1 MSTYDVVIIGGGV
14 MGAATASE
22 LARKRLRV
30 ALVDQA
36 ALPNPRG
43 ASVDHSKVFRFAYP
57 DALYARLAM
66 DGLELWREIEEET
79 GARLLTETGVLLLGH
94 NRPSFETDTFDV
106 LRRLGVEAE
115 MLASRDLAKR
125 YPQFDARS
133 FVYGVVDPSGAILH
147 AESAVHTL
155 IELARSRGVSVIET
169 ARVTGIEKSG
179 NAIRVATEGGSSFE
193 SGRALVTAGPWTRRL
208 LPQLSDL
215 LKVTRQEVAYFEPL
229 AADASSFEAKRF
241 PIFIELETGFY
252 GFPIHHS
259 GAMKIANH
267 HKGREVD
274 PYSQDEPVSDQFI
287 EQCRAFFRKFIPALA
302 QAAVKE
308 TRVCLYNNTPD
319 DDFIIDWH
327 PELAGVLIA
336 TGFSGH
342 GFKFG
347 SVIGRIA
354 AELLSEGNSSY
365 ELDRF
370 RLDRF

>member
-14 MGAATASE
+14 MGAAAARE
-22 LARKRLRV
+22 LARKPLRV
-30 ALVDQA
+30 ALLDQA

-57 DALYARLAM
+57 DTLYARLAM
-66 DGLELWREIEEET
+66 DGLKLWRNLEEES

-94 NRPSFETDTFDV
+94 NRPSFETETFDV
-106 LRRLGVEAE
+106 LRGLGVGAE
-115 MLASRDLAKR
+115 MLASRDVADR
-125 YPQFDARS
+125 YPQFDAGS
-133 FVYGVVDPSGAILH
+133 FVYGVFDPSGAILH
-147 AESAVHTL
+147 AESAVRAL
-155 IELARSRGVSVIET
+155 IETARRRGVSVIET
-169 ARVTGIEKSG
+169 ERVTGIEKSG
-179 NAIRVATEGGSSFE
+179 GAIRVTTEAGNSFE
-193 SGRALVTAGPWTRRL
+193 SGRALITAGPWTRRL
-208 LPQLSDL
+208 LPQLSDR

-229 AADASSFEAKRF
+229 PADCSSFEAERF
-241 PIFIELETGFY
+241 PIFLELETGFY

-267 HKGREVD
+267 HKGPAVD
-274 PYSQDEPVSDQFI
+274 PYSQDEPVSDEFI

-302 QAAVKE
+302 SATVKE

-327 PELAGVLIA
+327 PELEGVLIA

-354 AELLSEGNSSY
+354 AELLSEGKSSY
-365 ELDRF
+365 EIDRF

>member
-1 MSTYDVVIIGGGV
+1 MSIYDMVIVGGGV

-22 LARKRLRV
+22 LARKPLRV
-30 ALVDQA
+30 ALIDQA
-36 ALPNPRG
+36 TLPNPSG

-57 DALYARLAM
+57 DPLYARLAARA
-66 DGLELWREIEEET
+66 LELWRRLEEET
-79 GARLLTETGVLLLGH
+79 GARLVTKTGMLLLGH
-94 NRPSFETDTFDV
+94 NRPSFETETFDV
-106 LRRLGVEAE
+106 LRSLGVEAE
-115 MLASRDLAKR
+115 MLASRDVAKR
-125 YPQFDARS
+125 YPQFDARA
-133 FVYGVVDPSGAILH
+133 FVYGVVDPTGAILH
-147 AESAVHTL
+147 AESAVRAL
-155 IELARSRGVSVIET
+155 IELARRRGVDVTENG
-169 ARVTGIEKSG
+169 RVTRIDKSG
-179 NAIRVATEGGSSFE
+179 DAIRITTETGNAFE
-193 SGRALVTAGPWTRRL
+193 CSRALVAAGPWTRRL
-208 LPQLSDL
+208 LPQLSDR

-229 AADASSFEAKRF
+229 PADSPFFEISRF

-267 HKGREVD
+267 HKGPVVD
-274 PYSQDEPVSDQFI
+274 PRFQDERVSDEFV
-287 EQCRAFFRKFIPALA
+287 EQCRAFYRKFIPVLA
-302 QAAVKE
+302 DAPVKE

-347 SVIGRIA
+347 PLIGRIA
-354 AELLSEGNSSY
+354 AELLAEGNSSY
-365 ELDRF
+365 ELERF